1 LQKRDEKLPGSSP
14 ATSISLLSGFILIE
28 NNRGIFGMKF
38 FNTVSIDIWA
48 IARKLYPRSV
58 LILLGLM
65 VALLNILILYS
76 LGENLQPRTVYAA
89 VTLISPTPTIDRL
102 AEPTL
107 PAEPGQA
114 DRGAQAF
121 WLNCLPCHG
130 DRGQGLTDEFRAL
143 YPEEDRNCWNSGCH
157 GAHPYEG
164 GWTLPTVVPEIIG
177 RDALHNFNT
186 AATLHNFIS
195 SAMPYQAPGTL
206 DDDTYWQLTAFLLRE
221 NRIQGWREPLD
232 TANAP
237 QIDLAPP
244 TNQEILS
251 TSTPSVSGDP
261 NPALT
266 SSPAM
271 TGNHQISQRGQI
283 SPVLLILVGL
293 ILIGITLAWLVPKL
307 SH

>member
-1 LQKRDEKLPGSSP
+1 MK
-14 ATSISLLSGFILIE
+14 IS
-28 NNRGIFGMKF
+28 NNEGL
-38 FNTVSIDIWA
+38 DIWS
-48 IARKLYPRSV
+48 IARRLRSRPALFV
-58 LILLGLM
+58 LGVMI
-65 VALLNILILYS
+65 ASLNISILYS
-76 LGENLQPRTVYAA
+76 LGENLKPHTVYAA
-89 VTLISPTPTIDRL
+89 VTLVSPTPTIDRL

-114 DRGAQAF
+114 DRGAHAF

-177 RDALHNFNT
+177 RGALQNFNT

-206 DDDTYWQLTAFLLRE
+206 DDETYWQLTAFLLRE
-221 NRIQGWREPLD
+221 NHVQEWYEPVGP
-232 TANAP
+232 ANAS
-237 QIDLAPP
+237 QIHLAPSSNVEVLNTATTVVSNEQIP
-244 TNQEILS
+244 GV
-251 TSTPSVSGDP
+251 TPSLASTDIP
-261 NPALT
+261 R
-266 SSPAM
+266 
-271 TGNHQISQRGQI
+271 ISQRGQI

-307 SH
+307 FH